1 MFHVE
6 RLIDSKAPRRDAS
19 RHQMDQMMPEL
30 TGLGGSRTFA
40 GRSLTLPVARW
51 VRTRQ
56 PGAEIRVWHRLR
68 FASDHSSRNLR
79 TPSPKCRREQGAQH
93 AVDGAG
99 RR

>member
-1 MFHVE
+1 VE
-6 RLIDSKAPRRDAS
+6 RLIESKAPRRDAS
-19 RHQMDQMMPEL
+19 GYQMVQMLPEL
-30 TGLGGSRTFA
+30 SGVGGFRMFA
-40 GRSLTLPVARW
+40 DRSLTLPVARW

-56 PGAEIRVWHRLR
+56 AGAEIRVWHRLR